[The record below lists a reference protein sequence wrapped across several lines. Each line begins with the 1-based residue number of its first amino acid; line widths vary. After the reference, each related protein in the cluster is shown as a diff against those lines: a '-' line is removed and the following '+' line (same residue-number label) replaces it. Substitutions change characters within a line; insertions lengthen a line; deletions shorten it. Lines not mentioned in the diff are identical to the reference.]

1 MEARGGW
8 SRDMMN
14 GWLYMSLFV
23 GGRYDLNHKIF
34 EDFLVQV
41 MCTLRL
47 NIPMSVCKLKTCH
60 FKCLASAFSNSR
72 SSLQLK
78 SRMLLWQ
85 MHCSV
90 DCRLTPVFFGSTHP
104 RYPLHHSSPT
114 VMIKSPFLTLPTIAP
129 FLAQR
134 RRLPPS
140 TPALPTRRPTATLV
154 RLLAPRTRRA
164 FDWINRVLTCR
175 RPGPV
180 TGGSRRSCSGR

>member
-60 FKCLASAFSNSR
+60 FKVSGKCILNF
-72 SSLQLK
+72 K
-78 SRMLLWQ
+78 II
-85 MHCSV
+85 
-90 DCRLTPVFFGSTHP
+90 STSEEQDALMAI
-104 RYPLHHSSPT
+104 PL
-114 VMIKSPFLTLPTIAP
+114 
-129 FLAQR
+129 
-134 RRLPPS
+134 
-140 TPALPTRRPTATLV
+140 
-154 RLLAPRTRRA
+154 
-164 FDWINRVLTCR
+164 
-175 RPGPV
+175 
-180 TGGSRRSCSGR
+180 